1 MKIVV
6 KIAIFMLAVV
16 IMVMPIVACGEP
28 TAPSESAEPTSTLK
42 KITLADASI
51 VLDMSSELPA
61 SFECLDAA
69 SEGFSNKDLGL
80 GSDFSEV
87 ELFLSEEPYQI
98 VFAYLCIIES
108 QLERAT
114 SDAFMKDE
122 EQIESMV
129 LENLRAGAAEEGV
142 ELSEANVEVT
152 HPDVGDLAV
161 LGSGT
166 MGAYGFSMGYDM
178 LLFKSNKVYIF
189 IFSIYLP
196 GESVSL
202 VPLARGIEQ
211 RIGVFSQ

>member
-6 KIAIFMLAVV
+6 KIAIFMLAVA
-16 IMVMPIVACGEP
+16 IMVVPLVACGEP
-28 TAPSESAEPTSTLK
+28 TAPPSGK
-42 KITLADASI
+42 KITLADAPT
-51 VLDMSSELPA
+51 VLDMAWELPA
-61 SFECLDAA
+61 SFERLDAA
-69 SEGFSNKDLGL
+69 SEGLSNEDVGL
-80 GSDFSEV
+80 GPDFSEV

-108 QLERAT
+108 QLERAS
-114 SDAFMKDE
+114 SDALMKDE

-129 LENLRAGAAEEGV
+129 VENLRAGVAEEGV
-142 ELSEANVEVT
+142 ELSEATVEVSY
-152 HPDVGDLAV
+152 PDVGDLAV

-178 LLFKSNKVYIF
+178 LMFKSNKVYVS

-196 GESVSL
+196 GEKVSL
-202 VPLARGIEQ
+202 APLAIGIEQ